1 MEAKM
6 KMRYDVKGLR
16 CGAVF
21 TTSISFITST
31 SLTTVREFNF
41 QLILST
47 FVNWKTIMYNY
58 LANDHH
64 ELLLENLLNK
74 RNALI
79 INTYKKQI
87 KAKETNW
94 KQKFQKPK
102 NENI

>member
-1 MEAKM
+1 
-6 KMRYDVKGLR
+6 
-16 CGAVF
+16 
-21 TTSISFITST
+21 
-31 SLTTVREFNF
+31 
-41 QLILST
+41 
-47 FVNWKTIMYNY
+47 MYNY

>member
-1 MEAKM
+1 
-6 KMRYDVKGLR
+6 
-16 CGAVF
+16 
-21 TTSISFITST
+21 
-31 SLTTVREFNF
+31 
-41 QLILST
+41 
-47 FVNWKTIMYNY
+47 MYNY

-64 ELLLENLLNK
+64 ELLLENLLIK
-74 RNALI
+74 RNSLI